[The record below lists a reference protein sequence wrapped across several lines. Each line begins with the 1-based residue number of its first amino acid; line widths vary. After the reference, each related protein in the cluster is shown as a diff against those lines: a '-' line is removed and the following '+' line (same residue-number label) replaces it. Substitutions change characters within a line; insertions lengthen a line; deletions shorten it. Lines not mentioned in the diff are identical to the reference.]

1 MLTFLSSN
9 EACDYIIFKFKL
21 AMFLAELK

>member
-1 MLTFLSSN
+1 MLTFLANN

-21 AMFLAELK
+21 VMFLAELK